1 MNKPELVD
9 ALAKAADIPRTK
21 AAMALDGT
29 LDAIRQS
36 LKDSEPVSIVG
47 FGTFEVRERGPRMG
61 RNPRTGESIQIA
73 ASRSPTF
80 RASRMLKDAIG

>member
-9 ALAKAADIPRTK
+9 AIAKAAGIPRTK
-21 AAMALDGT
+21 ASKALDGT

-80 RASRMLKDAIG
+80 RASRTLKDAIG

>member
-9 ALAKAADIPRTK
+9 AIAQAADIPRTK
-21 AAMALDGT
+21 AAKALEGT

-36 LKDSEPVSIVG
+36 LRDSEPVSIVG

-80 RASRMLKDAIG
+80 RASRTLKDAIG

>member
-9 ALAKAADIPRTK
+9 AIAMAADIPRTK
-21 AAMALDGT
+21 AAKALDGT

-36 LKDSEPVSIVG
+36 LRDSEPVSIVG
-47 FGTFEVRERGPRMG
+47 FGTFEVRERGPRTG
-61 RNPRTGESIQIA
+61 RNPRTGESIEIA

-80 RASRMLKDAIG
+80 RASRTLKDAIG

>member
-9 ALAKAADIPRTK
+9 AIAKAADIPRTRAVK
-21 AAMALDGT
+21 ALDGA

-61 RNPRTGESIQIA
+61 RNPRTGESIEIG

-80 RASRMLKDAIG
+80 RASRTLKDAIG

>member
-9 ALAKAADIPRTK
+9 AIANAADIPRTK
-21 AAMALDGT
+21 AAKALDGA

-36 LKDSEPVSIVG
+36 LRDSEPVSIVG
-47 FGTFEVRERGPRMG
+47 FGTFEVRERGPRTG
-61 RNPRTGESIQIA
+61 RNPRTGESIEIA

-80 RASRMLKDAIG
+80 RASRTLKDAIG